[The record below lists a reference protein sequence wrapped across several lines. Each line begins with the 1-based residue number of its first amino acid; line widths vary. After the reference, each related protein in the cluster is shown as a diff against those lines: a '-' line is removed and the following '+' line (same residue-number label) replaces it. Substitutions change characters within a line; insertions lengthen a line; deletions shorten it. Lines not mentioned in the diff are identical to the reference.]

1 MEEKKY
7 NHEYVME
14 RLNTDKKR
22 LDDHGNRIDQ
32 LEQDRT
38 RLETKMENL
47 IDRINTLISVGLGIV
62 GLAGTTLLG
71 FFIWYIQ
78 NR

>member
-14 RLNTDKKR
+14 RLDTDKNR